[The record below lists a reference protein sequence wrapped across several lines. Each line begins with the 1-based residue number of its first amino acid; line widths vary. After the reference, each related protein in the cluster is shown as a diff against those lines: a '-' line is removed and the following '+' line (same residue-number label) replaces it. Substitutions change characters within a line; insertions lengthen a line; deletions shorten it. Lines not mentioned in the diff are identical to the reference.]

1 MTIEPQSPDQG
12 FQFPG
17 EFELSAMGAADK
29 NLQVELPKLL
39 IEAGMDLISEQIN
52 WKESST
58 GKYVSVRIT
67 FKADNREEY
76 DRAHELLRA
85 HPEVKWTL

>member
-1 MTIEPQSPDQG
+1 MIEKTSEDQG

-17 EFELSAMGAADK
+17 VFELSAMGASEAD
-29 NLQVELPKLL
+29 LQVELPKLL
-39 IEAGMDLISEQIN
+39 EEAGMKLISESIN

-58 GKYVSVRIT
+58 GKFVSVRISFEAAT
-67 FKADNREEY
+67 REDY
-76 DRAHELLRA
+76 DRAHELLRS

>member
-1 MTIEPQSPDQG
+1 MIQPTSEDQG

-17 EFELSAMGAADK
+17 EFELSAMGPADK
-29 NLQVELPKLL
+29 DLHVVLPQLL
-39 IEAGMDLISEQIN
+39 VEAGMELIEESVS

-58 GKYVSVRIT
+58 GKYISVRIS

>member
-1 MTIEPQSPDQG
+1 MNENTEQQG

-17 EFELSAMGAADK
+17 DFELSAMGAADK
-29 NLQVELPKLL
+29 DLEKVLPDLL
-39 IEAGMDLISEQIN
+39 EEAGIELLKEEVE
-52 WKESST
+52 WKHSST
-58 GKYVSVRIT
+58 GKYVSVRIK
-67 FKADNREEY
+67 FRVDNREEY